1 VHAGHWANADLAAKA
16 EGMVHGVVAPASASL
31 ESAAGAMHIAPQSA
45 TAAWSQAQSEAAY
58 ARSRVP
64 LGAPVSHGHVLP
76 PALASGERAFGV
88 GPASGQSLKDAE
100 RNSLAK
106 AALFPVDAP
115 MGGGPQR
122 LAPGYQPGRRPDA
135 AHDRAAGTSA
145 GAAGSGGS
153 AADALVGDR
162 MGEPLAPRVAEYRE
176 RRDALP
182 AAVANAR
189 AAGNAA
195 PPFGVST
202 QPGPSDAG
210 GAGALLR
217 SGYTA
222 EQLVPDARV
231 GRVAPGAHDAPPPP
245 DRTFGVPSVR
255 RDLPPPP
262 VRGIADMRAFGDD
275 APIRTII
282 APTANAATTSAPP
295 MSAGEMEGLLAA
307 AGVPLPPATFARLFA
322 AAAAADALPGGKARL
337 ATLQKLRAAAGL

>member
-1 VHAGHWANADLAAKA
+1 
-16 EGMVHGVVAPASASL
+16 MVHGAPPSASL
-31 ESAAGAMHIAPQSA
+31 ESAADALRIAPQSA
-45 TAAWSQAQSEAAY
+45 TAAWHEAQAEAAY

-76 PALASGERAFGV
+76 PELASGQKAFGV

-100 RNSLAK
+100 HNSLAK
-106 AALFPVDAP
+106 ATLFPVDAP
-115 MGGGPQR
+115 MGGGPER
-122 LAPGYQPGRRPDA
+122 LAVGYQPGRRPDA
-135 AHDRAAGTSA
+135 AHDRAAGTDA
-145 GAAGSGGS
+145 GASGGES
-153 AADALVGDR
+153 AADALLGDR
-162 MGEPLAPRVAEYRE
+162 LGAPLAPRVAAYQE
-176 RRDALP
+176 RRDVKP
-182 AAVANAR
+182 AAVTAAR

-231 GRVAPGAHDAPPPP
+231 GRVAPGAHEAPPPA

-255 RDLPPPP
+255 RDLPPPA
-262 VRGIADMRAFGDD
+262 VRGIADSRAFGDD
-275 APIRTII
+275 APIRSII
-282 APTANAATTSAPP
+282 APTANAATQSAPP
-295 MSAGEMEGLLAA
+295 MSASEMEGLLSA
-307 AGVPLPPATFARLFA
+307 AGVPLPPAAFARLFA

-337 ATLQKLRAAAGL
+337 ETLQKLRSAAGL